1 MADINQLLDEL
12 RAIDFFKAGEL
23 CVIGCSTSEVIG
35 QKIGTHSSDEVAAEL
50 LAAFESVAAETGVT
64 FCFQG
69 CEHINRAL
77 TMERETAVRYQLEPV
92 SVIPVRQAGGSMS
105 AAAYRSMTDPVVVEH
120 VQADCGIDIGQTLIG
135 MHIKHVQIPIRVQT
149 KKIGDAVVTIAAH
162 RPKLIGGPRA
172 QYTRT

>member
-1 MADINQLLDEL
+1 MADIKQLLSDL
-12 RAIDFFKAGEL
+12 KAINFFKQGEL

-35 QKIGTHSSDEVAAEL
+35 QRIGTDSSDDVACEL
-50 LAAFESVAAETGVT
+50 LAAFKTIERETGVT

-77 TMERETAVRYQLEPV
+77 TMERETAARYQLTPV
-92 SVIPVRQAGGSMS
+92 SVVPVKEAGGSMS
-105 AAAYRSMTDPVVVEH
+105 AAAYRSMTNPVVVEH

-135 MHIKHVQIPIRVQT
+135 MHIRHVQIPVRVPT
-149 KKIGDAVVTIAAH
+149 KMVGAAVVTIAAH

-172 QYTRT
+172 KYQ